1 MSDPIFLAGSAM
13 AAALVIAAQSMA
25 LVDLLDRSAEIS
37 SSDAVNR
44 RRLIA
49 EQLRRVSNVTSAN
62 ASARGV
68 A

>member
-13 AAALVIAAQSMA
+13 AAALVIAAQSMT
-25 LVDLLDRSAEIS
+25 LIDLLDRSAEIS
-37 SSDAVNR
+37 SSDAVHR

-49 EQLRRVSNVTSAN
+49 EQLRRVSTVTSGS
-62 ASARGV
+62 ASARRF